1 MCKLLGVTRSLVY
14 YKRKNNIPFTKA
26 EKYFFNGKD
35 FRHIINLLKN
45 KRL

>member
-1 MCKLLGVTRSLVY
+1 MLTVIDKLD

-26 EKYFFNGKD
+26 EKFFFKGKD